1 MTGSSGRWMGGMA
14 FEIEQDGHLFVLD
27 ASGDLGGAGAGP
39 RPKGLLL
46 SGLIGCTGMD
56 VVAILGKM
64 RVGGYR
70 LRLEASAEM
79 TEDHPIVFRSIRLR
93 YVFGGSDL
101 PRDKIARA
109 VELSQERY
117 CGVSAMLKAA
127 APLEYEISYED

>member
-1 MTGSSGRWMGGMA
+1 MA

-27 ASGDLGGAGAGP
+27 ASEDLGGAGTGP

-56 VVAILGKM
+56 VVSILGKM
-64 RVGGYR
+64 RVQGYS

-79 TEDHPIVFRSIRLR
+79 TTEHPIVFRSIRLR
-93 YVFGGSDL
+93 YIFGGSDL
-101 PRDKIARA
+101 PREKIARA

-117 CGVSAMLKAA
+117 CGVSAMLKAS
-127 APLEYEISYED
+127 APLEFEIAYED